1 MAPFPQARLQVPDV
15 ITPRVF
21 GLVAPTV
28 LAALLLVTSTAGRAG
43 SAAPACDRVRSWAN
57 TTSFSGCDFRD
68 DASDPV
74 TRARNFIDANRGQL
88 KMPDAG
94 IDLVHVGTTPG
105 LASRHLRF
113 QQFLFGYPVYDA
125 QVSVH
130 EDLNGRVSRMH
141 GSDIRSVAKAVAGE
155 MKITRDGAEAIARA
169 AIREPGADAPAGV
182 AVRVARQVWYALADG
197 ELVLAWEIL
206 ITAERPLLDYRVI
219 VDRASGEVLVREDR
233 LVGWVIGRGKVFRP
247 NPIQAS
253 GDPYLTEASD
263 AGYINSLTENGDLP
277 GLAEGTGKLQGRFV
291 DVSLPS
297 IYLPQSGYPIADEP
311 GRQYAYD
318 VTDPRFAQ
326 VNAYYAIDSAQR
338 YLRSLGFAGE
348 RTVPNGIRDFPTRA
362 YPQWDSTDN
371 SRFSPSADTLYFGEG
386 GVPDAEDADIVVH
399 EYGHAIQFFQNPAWG
414 CLSGTQCEMRA
425 MGEGFSDYLAA
436 VVHASRG
443 NPGYQ
448 DVHAACIG
456 EWDSTA
462 YTNQTPPF
470 TYPPCLRRVDGSKV
484 YPTDLVGGIYDDG
497 QIWSGALWDIRNAI
511 GGNVATQIVLEHQYS
526 LPKGATM
533 PQAAL
538 EMVAVDADLFGGF
551 NEIRLRQAFCARGI
565 LAGADCVLPT
575 NTTTLLPA
583 TKDTLV
589 RQSNA
594 TRNEGQSPW
603 LRLKGGVGTTT
614 RLVLGFDLSG
624 INLGDVKSAILEM
637 TIAGTDQQWDVF
649 GRTIEA
655 HALVADFDE
664 GNGIQIGADP
674 SLMTLGTGSGATWQC
689 PNDAVISNSQTEC
702 VSLWDGGSAP
712 GTPFPLGTPTP
723 PAVQTSVMVNGRSRW
738 TVTADVKAGLSRWVV
753 KKTFEDKPG
762 RVDFYSR
769 EGALAVDP
777 YDAAGRR
784 PRLIVTLN

>member
-1 MAPFPQARLQVPDV
+1 M
-15 ITPRVF
+15 
-21 GLVAPTV
+21 
-28 LAALLLVTSTAGRAG
+28 
-43 SAAPACDRVRSWAN
+43 
-57 TTSFSGCDFRD
+57 
-68 DASDPV
+68 
-74 TRARNFIDANRGQL
+74 
-88 KMPDAG
+88 
-94 IDLVHVGTTPG
+94 
-105 LASRHLRF
+105 
-113 QQFLFGYPVYDA
+113 YDA

-414 CLSGTQCEMRA
+414 CLSGT
-425 MGEGFSDYLAA
+425 A
-436 VVHASRG
+436 VRDAGDGRGVLRLSRRRRPRKSWQPRL
-443 NPGYQ
+443 PGR
-448 DVHAACIG
+448 
-456 EWDSTA
+456 
-462 YTNQTPPF
+462 P
-470 TYPPCLRRVDGSKV
+470 RRVHRGVGQHRLHQPDSAVHLSTLSAASGRQQGLSDR
-484 YPTDLVGGIYDDG
+484 PGRRDIRRWPDLVGRVVGYPERDRR
-497 QIWSGALWDIRNAI
+497 QRC
-511 GGNVATQIVLEHQYS
+511 
-526 LPKGATM
+526 
-533 PQAAL
+533 
-538 EMVAVDADLFGGF
+538 DADRSRAPILAPEGCDHAAGRAG
-551 NEIRLRQAFCARGI
+551 NGRRRRRSVRRLQRDSLAPGLLCPRHPGRGRLRA
-565 LAGADCVLPT
+565 ADQHDDP
-575 NTTTLLPA
+575 PA
-583 TKDTLV
+583 CNQGHVGSPIQPDPK
-589 RQSNA
+589 R
-594 TRNEGQSPW
+594 GQSPW

-664 GNGIQIGADP
+664 GNGTDRCGPIADDTGNRIG
-674 SLMTLGTGSGATWQC
+674 
-689 PNDAVISNSQTEC
+689 
-702 VSLWDGGSAP
+702 
-712 GTPFPLGTPTP
+712 
-723 PAVQTSVMVNGRSRW
+723 RH
-738 TVTADVKAGLSRWVV
+738 
-753 KKTFEDKPG
+753 
-762 RVDFYSR
+762 
-769 EGALAVDP
+769 LAVSERCGHLQQPDGVRVFVGWWKRAG
-777 YDAAGRR
+777 YAVSARYADAAGSADERHGERSAALDRHRR
-784 PRLIVTLN
+784 RQGWAQPLGGEEDLRRQARARTSIPGKERWPWTPTMRRVVGRGSSSR